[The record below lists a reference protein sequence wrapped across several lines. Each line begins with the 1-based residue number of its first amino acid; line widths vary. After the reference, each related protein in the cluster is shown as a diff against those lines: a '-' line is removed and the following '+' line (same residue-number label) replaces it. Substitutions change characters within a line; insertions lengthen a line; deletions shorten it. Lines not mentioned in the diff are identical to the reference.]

1 MFLGEFVVVYFV
13 FVVLWGFSFDFFV
26 VVGVVG
32 FCFFCIFVGFYWL
45 IIAGRGERTE
55 GDINIL
61 CAFFNVLA
69 FVLLQHR

>member
-32 FCFFCIFVGFYWL
+32 FCFFLYFCG
-45 IIAGRGERTE
+45 
-55 GDINIL
+55 
-61 CAFFNVLA
+61 
-69 FVLLQHR
+69 VLLVNYCWSRRTNRR